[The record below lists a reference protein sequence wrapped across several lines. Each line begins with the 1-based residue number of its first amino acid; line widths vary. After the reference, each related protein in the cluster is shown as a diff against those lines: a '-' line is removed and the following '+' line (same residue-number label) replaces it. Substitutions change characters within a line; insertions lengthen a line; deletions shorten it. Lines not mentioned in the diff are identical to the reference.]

1 MNFKNTLGISALF
14 TLSLGISTFS
24 FADSVEDLLES
35 KAPINKVNNVP
46 KNTTSK
52 TGLASYYAHQFHGRK
67 TASGERFNMHA
78 MTVAHK
84 TLPFGTKLK
93 VTCESTGK
101 SVVVKVNDRGPFHG
115 NRVLDLSYGAAK
127 ALGTVNKGVSK
138 VKYEILN

>member
-101 SVVVKVNDRGPFHG
+101 SVVVKVNDRGPFHR

>member
-24 FADSVEDLLES
+24 FADSIENLLES

-101 SVVVKVNDRGPFHG
+101 SVVVKVYDRGPFHG

>member
-1 MNFKNTLGISALF
+1 MNFKNTLGIAALF
-14 TLSLGISTFS
+14 TLSSISTLS